1 MLVLMVLKEHIN
13 LRGSRVSMI
22 SQFRMTNVPHMSFS
36 FWELLLHLARKKFEE
51 LKLIRSS
58 HIHNCIHDF
67 ECILETLLQRPRS
80 PQMSSYQYLFLP
92 LSIINT
98 NQVPFLNSIN

>member
-1 MLVLMVLKEHIN
+1 MLVLMALKGHIN

-36 FWELLLHLARKKFEE
+36 FLELPLHLAGKKLEE